1 MVKQHKKAQYGTMAV
16 PGEKA
21 LSFLF
26 EGITAIKKQ
35 LKPAKVENHKKRKA
49 ESLLSTETYLT
60 YCGDKMKEYFF
71 IPPYIYRSQIS
82 HHLNSRTIF
91 NWQ

>member
-35 LKPAKVENHKKRKA
+35 LNLPRWKITKR
-49 ESLLSTETYLT
+49 ERLS
-60 YCGDKMKEYFF
+60 
-71 IPPYIYRSQIS
+71 PSSQRRLI
-82 HHLNSRTIF
+82 
-91 NWQ
+91 